1 MINSESRLLKLT
13 RALHGKAQGVCP
25 AHSSKYSK
33 KTYTQ
38 HQHLTILGLKKKLKT
53 DYRGVIDLLTE
64 MPRIQKEIGL
74 NKLPNFTTPCKA
86 FGRLSQLVLVVLLG
100 LTVPELSGTFG
111 IDATGLTRSKISK
124 HYVKRCKIKIKSM
137 KTTLLV
143 NSDSQLIVGVHA
155 TTTRKH
161 DSKIILP
168 VVAKCLQQIDT
179 LVADKGYDDNKIRD
193 ALKSVNIDPI
203 IPYRE
208 FTELDQ
214 LANCKLDKPTYNRRV
229 LNETVNSSIKR
240 KYGEELV
247 SRKWRNQKKE
257 VYLLCILHNIERQ
270 LSIIWIGFQQSLN
283 FINRINEVSSVERL
297 KTKSNFWLAGILF
310 KSATLKCKFFNLVF
324 LFCLII

>member
-1 MINSESRLLKLT
+1 MINSESRILKLSV
-13 RALHGKAQGVCP
+13 ALYSKAKRVCP
-25 AHSSKYSK
+25 AYSSKFSK

-53 DYRGVIDLLTE
+53 DYRGVVDLLLE
-64 MPRIQKEIGL
+64 MPRIQQEIGL
-74 NKLPNFTTPCKA
+74 TKMPNFTTPCKA
-86 FGRLSQLVLVVLLG
+86 FGRLSKLVLVVLLD
-100 LTVPELSGTFG
+100 LTVPDLSGTYG
-111 IDATGLTRSKISK
+111 IDATGLTRSHISK
-124 HYVKRCKIKIKSM
+124 HYVKRCKIKPKSM

-143 NSDSQLIVGVHA
+143 NSNSQLIVGVHA

-168 VVAKCLQQIDT
+168 VVANCTNRIDI
-179 LVADKGYDDNKIRD
+179 LVADKGYDDNKVRE
-193 ALKSVNIDPI
+193 ALKSVNIEPV

-208 FTELDQ
+208 FTELDK
-214 LANCKLDKPTYNRRV
+214 LANYKLDKPTYHRRV

-270 LSIIWIGFQQSLN
+270 LSVIWIGFQQSQLN
-283 FINRINEVSSVERL
+283 YL
-297 KTKSNFWLAGILF
+297 Y
-310 KSATLKCKFFNLVF
+310 
-324 LFCLII
+324 